1 MTQAKLSDSSVGS
14 SARNTIGAFISS
26 TQGRVTRPAYKQA
39 ETIGTA
45 SAPFRITMNGTK
57 LYIEADVDLK
67 GLQLLKHVLKSYE
80 DVLALLEANPDLS
93 PAPDIPDEMKPE

>member
-1 MTQAKLSDSSVGS
+1 
-14 SARNTIGAFISS
+14 
-26 TQGRVTRPAYKQA
+26 
-39 ETIGTA
+39 
-45 SAPFRITMNGTK
+45 MNGTK